1 MTAAAYNATATS
13 SVTVIAGPCSVTAN
27 AYNATVTIG
36 VTAGL
41 GLVTVTGSPPAFT
54 VAALAGPATAVATA
68 GAAPI
73 YGVVARGVTA
83 TVTATAYGAFTKPPF
98 TARCGT
104 PYVTW
109 SVGQVTRRGPSAELA
124 LV

>member
-1 MTAAAYNATATS
+1 
-13 SVTVIAGPCSVTAN
+13 VAG
-27 AYNATVTIG
+27 
-36 VTAGL
+36 
-41 GLVTVTGSPPAFT
+41 
-54 VAALAGPATAVATA
+54 TAVAVASASNAFSGTIANA
-68 GAAPI
+68 GHAS
-73 YGVVARGVTA
+73 VVATA
-83 TVTATAYGAFTKPPF
+83 HGGFTRSPF